1 MCSAIV
7 RGNFSSQM
15 RSVQLRIWI
24 RGMTVSTATR
34 GEEHVTAVHG
44 ALVHLAEVHGRE
56 VDLERALITERL
68 QADVALH
75 AFLAGRR
82 RDEGDAEVVPELLL
96 QLGIEAFA
104 GGDGERT

>member
-1 MCSAIV
+1 MGSAIV
-7 RGNFSSQM
+7 WRNLSSQM
-15 RSVQLRIWI
+15 GSVQFRIRI
-24 RGMTVSTATR
+24 GGVTVSTPTR
-34 GEEHVTAVHG
+34 GEEHVAAVHG
-44 ALVHLAEVHGRE
+44 ALVHLAEVHGRK
-56 VDLERALITERL
+56 VNLERALITERL

-104 GGDGERT
+104 GRDGERA

>member
-7 RGNFSSQM
+7 RRNFSSQM

-24 RGMTVSTATR
+24 RGMPISTATR
-34 GEEHVTAVHG
+34 REEHVAAVHST
-44 ALVHLAEVHGRE
+44 LVHLAEVHGRE

-96 QLGIEAFA
+96 HLGIEAFA
-104 GGDGERT
+104 GRNGERA